1 MLVLLLATFAINAWL
16 SIGRFKA
23 LQSAGA
29 IDRVAFY
36 RAGLVR
42 SLILFF
48 GGAVVTL
55 ILLKRT
61 DTLVTVPEVFGAE
74 VVRSVLSDVR
84 PEFIYGV
91 IALWVFVI
99 CLASLMGGWQMK
111 RIIESGAEMPNGAL
125 GALLP
130 RTGRERGWG
139 FLVSLNA
146 GLSEELFFRLA
157 LPLLLLPLVGD
168 GGLAFWLA
176 VLIFGVGHIY
186 QGVSGIV
193 MTTIVGAVLGFV
205 YLYSGNIWLAV
216 AIHAGIDIWSLVI
229 MPVLIGWKKT
239 NGVWGP

>member
-1 MLVLLLATFAINAWL
+1 MQADQV
-16 SIGRFKA
+16 
-23 LQSAGA
+23 

-36 RAGLVR
+36 RSGLVR
-42 SLILFF
+42 SLILFS

-55 ILLKRT
+55 ILLRRT
-61 DTLVTVPEVFGAE
+61 DALVTVPEVFGAE
-74 VVRSVLSDVR
+74 VVRSVLSGVR

-111 RIIESGAEMPNGAL
+111 RIVESGAEMPNGAL

-130 RTGRERGWG
+130 QTGRERGWG

-176 VLIFGVGHIY
+176 VLIFGLGHIY

-216 AIHAGIDIWSLVI
+216 AIHAGIDLWSLVV

-239 NGVWGP
+239 SGAWGP

>member
-1 MLVLLLATFAINAWL
+1 MLGAFAVNAWL

-23 LQSAGA
+23 LQSDRA

-36 RAGLVR
+36 RSGLVR
-42 SLILFF
+42 SLILFS

-61 DTLVTVPEVFGAE
+61 DALGAVPEVFGAE
-74 VVRSVLSDVR
+74 VVRSVLSGVR
-84 PEFIYGV
+84 PEFVYGV
-91 IALWVFVI
+91 IGLWVFVI

-111 RIIESGAEMPNGAL
+111 RIVDSGAVMPNGAL

-146 GLSEELFFRLA
+146 GVSEELFFRLA
-157 LPLLLLPLVGD
+157 LPLLLVPVVGD

-176 VLIFGVGHIY
+176 VLIFGLGHIY
-186 QGVSGIV
+186 QGVSGVV
-193 MTTIVGAVLGFV
+193 MTTIVGAVFGFA

-216 AIHAGIDIWSLVI
+216 VIHAGIDVWSLVV
-229 MPVLIGWKKT
+229 MPVLIRW
-239 NGVWGP
+239 NSR

>member
-1 MLVLLLATFAINAWL
+1 LLTAFAINAWL

-36 RAGLVR
+36 RSGLTR
-42 SLILFF
+42 SLILFS
-48 GGAVVTL
+48 GGAVVSL
-55 ILLKRT
+55 ILLGRT
-61 DTLVTVPEVFGAE
+61 DALVTVPEVFGAE
-74 VVRSVLSDVR
+74 VVRSVLAGIR

-91 IALWVFVI
+91 VAVWVGVI

-111 RIIESGAEMPNGAL
+111 RIVESGAAMPNGAL

-130 RTGRERGWG
+130 QTGRERGWG
-139 FLVSLNA
+139 FLVSVNA
-146 GLSEELFFRLA
+146 GVSEELFFRLA

-176 VLIFGVGHIY
+176 VLIFGLGHIY
-186 QGVSGIV
+186 QGVWGIV
-193 MTTIVGAVLGFV
+193 TTTIVGAVLGFV

-216 AIHAGIDIWSLVI
+216 AIHAGIDMWSLVV

-239 NGVWGP
+239 TGFGA

>member
-1 MLVLLLATFAINAWL
+1 LLVAFAINAWL
-16 SIGRFKA
+16 SIGRFRA
-23 LQSAGA
+23 LQSDVT

-36 RAGLVR
+36 RSGLVR
-42 SLILFF
+42 SLILFG

-61 DTLVTVPEVFGAE
+61 DALVTVPEVFGAE
-74 VVRSVLSDVR
+74 VVRSVLSGV
-84 PEFIYGV
+84 PAAWVYGV
-91 IALWVFVI
+91 IAVWVGVI
-99 CLASLMGGWQMK
+99 CLASLMGGLQMK
-111 RIIESGAEMPNGAL
+111 RIVESGAEMPNGAL

-139 FLVSLNA
+139 FWVSLNA

-176 VLIFGVGHIY
+176 ILIFGLGHIY
-186 QGVSGIV
+186 QGVWGIV

-216 AIHAGIDIWSLVI
+216 AIHAGIDLWSLVV
-229 MPVLIGWKKT
+229 MPVLIGWNRT
-239 NGVWGP
+239 APPGA

>member
-1 MLVLLLATFAINAWL
+1 LLLTAYVINAWL
-16 SIGRFKA
+16 SIGRFKV

-36 RAGLVR
+36 CAGLAR
-42 SLILFF
+42 SLILFC

-61 DTLVTVPEVFGAE
+61 DALVTVPEVFGAE
-74 VVRSVLSDVR
+74 VVRSVLAGVR
-84 PEFIYGV
+84 PEFVYGV
-91 IALWVFVI
+91 IALWVGVI
-99 CLASLMGGWQMK
+99 CLASLMGGLQMK
-111 RIIESGAEMPNGAL
+111 RIVESGAEMPNGAL

-130 RTGRERGWG
+130 QTGRERWWG

-146 GLSEELFFRLA
+146 GVSEELFFRLA

-176 VLIFGVGHIY
+176 VVIFGLGHIY
-186 QGVSGIV
+186 QGVWGIV
-193 MTTIVGAVLGFV
+193 TTTIVGAILGFV

-216 AIHAGIDIWSLVI
+216 AIHAGIDMWSLVV
-229 MPVLIGWKKT
+229 MPVLIGWKAR
-239 NGVWGP
+239 